1 MSVTIKWDNE
11 ERTALRYTF
20 TGCWQWQ
27 EFQET
32 FGQAQQMLRSVRHAV
47 DVIADFH
54 ESSCAPTEVLARLAY
69 VGNCPPKNLRRS
81 VIVGT
86 KAFAMTSF
94 AVFSAFYTQQARAC
108 QFAYTL
114 DRARS
119 LLGAAVEYYVM
130 PVNKT
135 A

>member
-1 MSVTIKWDNE
+1 MSITITWDNE
-11 ERTALRYTF
+11 ERTTLGYTF
-20 TGCWQWQ
+20 ADYWEWK
-27 EFQET
+27 EFQEA
-32 FGQAQQMLRSVRHAV
+32 FGQAQQMLQSIRHSV

-54 ESSCAPTEVLARLAY
+54 ESGCVPTEALAWLAY
-69 VGNCPPKNLRRS
+69 VGNCPPKNLRRN

-94 AVFSAFYTQQARAC
+94 AVLSAFYAQQARSY

-119 LLGAAVEYYVM
+119 LLGATVEYYAM
-130 PVNKT
+130 PVNKS